1 MLEDGVHGK
10 VRKSLLF
17 KLSQNGVLKLFQKII
32 LVSSPKDQYVPSYSA
47 RVQVC
52 VYVCVLYVCMY
63 VGMHV
68 CVCNVCLYVCMYV
81 CVLYVCMHVCVC
93 MYASS
98 VCM

>member
-52 VYVCVLYVCMY
+52 E
-63 VGMHV
+63 
-68 CVCNVCLYVCMYV
+68 CVCVCLYVCMYV
-81 CVLYVCMHVCVC
+81 CVLYVCMYACICVCTVCMHVRMYVCVC
-93 MYASS
+93 MYTSS